1 MKRFMG
7 ITLMI
12 AAVMVFFANPA
23 YSQGKKN
30 VTMTGTVID
39 TYCHVTMGM
48 GGEAH
53 KKCAEMCAKNG
64 SPLSIKEEQSGT
76 IYLAA
81 GQKNMVYASAGLE
94 KYVEEKV
101 TVKGTVYEKD
111 GVKMIVV
118 DSVSPAK

>member
-1 MKRFMG
+1 
-7 ITLMI
+7 
-12 AAVMVFFANPA
+12 MVISVVP
-23 YSQGKKN
+23 
-30 VTMTGTVID
+30 
-39 TYCHVTMGM
+39 HR
-48 GGEAH
+48 
-53 KKCAEMCAKNG
+53 
-64 SPLSIKEEQSGT
+64 
-76 IYLAA
+76 

>member
-7 ITLMI
+7 IALVI
-12 AAVMVFFANPA
+12 AAVVLFFANPA
-23 YSQGKKN
+23 YSQEKKD

-48 GGEAH
+48 GGQAH

-64 SPLSIKEEQSGT
+64 SPLSIKEEKSGT
-76 IYLAA
+76 LYLAA
-81 GQKNMVYASAGLE
+81 GQKNMVYAPSGLE

-101 TVKGTVYEKD
+101 TVKGKLYEKD

-118 DSVSPAK
+118 ESVSAAQ